1 MKKKLSSNG
10 VKKPALEMAKQPKP
24 LMEVQQ
30 QQQQQQQLKRN
41 HRAELETHLGSTVP
55 YKIATMGSARR
66 LAYMASVVVEGEQY
80 KTYPQTFPSQVIQT
94 IRFGWE

>member
-10 VKKPALEMAKQPKP
+10 VKKPVLEVAKQPKP

-30 QQQQQQQLKRN
+30 QQQQQPLKRN